1 MIRKILF
8 LVVLAACASPW
19 VNSPVA
25 LATGIAFGLLL
36 GNPWPRRTAR
46 LSKSLLQIS
55 VVGLGF
61 GLGIDQVWQ
70 AGRSGIVY
78 TMVGIAVALLLGW
91 ALGRL
96 LRVSPG
102 TSQLITFGTAI
113 CGGSAIAA
121 LAPVIN
127 ADDDE
132 IAVALA
138 TVFTLNAVALFAFPD
153 IGRWLGLDQ
162 RQFGLWAALAIHD
175 TSSVVGAG
183 AVYGAGALA
192 VATTVK
198 LARAAW
204 IAPITLVTGWLRGA
218 RGRAAVP
225 WFIVAFLGAACLRT
239 LAPSGDEFWDTCFK
253 LARRTLVMTLFLI
266 GAGMSRSVLRTV
278 GARALAQGVVLWLLV
293 GGLTLAAIR
302 GGWIH

>member
-1 MIRKILF
+1 MIRSVLF
-8 LVVLAACASPW
+8 IVLLAVSALPW
-19 VNSPVA
+19 VSSPVA
-25 LATGIAFGLLL
+25 LAGGIAFGLLL
-36 GNPWPRRTAR
+36 GNPWPRRTVR
-46 LSKSLLQIS
+46 LSKVLLQLS

-61 GLGIDQVWQ
+61 GLGFNQVWQ

-78 TMVGIAVALLLGW
+78 TVVGIAGALFLGW
-91 ALGRL
+91 VLGRWM
-96 LRVSPG
+96 RIRPG
-102 TSQLITFGTAI
+102 TSILITFGTAI

-121 LAPVIN
+121 MAPVVA

-138 TVFTLNAVALFAFPD
+138 TVFTLNAVALFVFPD

-204 IAPITLVTGWLRGA
+204 IVPITLATGWFRGT
-218 RGRAAVP
+218 RATTAFP
-225 WFIVAFLGAACLRT
+225 WFILGFLAAACLRS
-239 LAPSGDEFWDTCFK
+239 LLPAGGDVWEWLYSF
-253 LARRTLVMTLFLI
+253 ARRLLVVTLFLI
-266 GAGMSRSVLRTV
+266 GAGMSRNVLREV
-278 GARALAQGVVLWLLV
+278 GAGALMYGV
-293 GGLTLAAIR
+293 TL
-302 GGWIH
+302 